1 MLVRVKLPL
10 IAAISLLT
18 VFVDQATKS
27 LAAQHLIRGEVHSY
41 LFDTVRIV
49 YAENIG
55 AFLGLGGHL
64 SSGARF
70 WVFVVLVGLF
80 LLGLV
85 AYALFSRE
93 LNRPS
98 VVALALLFAG
108 GLSNFY
114 DRLVNNGAVIDFLNV
129 GVGALRTGVFNVADM
144 AIMLGLFLLIFYRP
158 RPTLRSEEHTSELQS
173 RGHLVC
179 RLPPRSTLFP
189 YSTLFRSSVVALALL
204 FAGGLSN
211 FYDRLVNNGAVI
223 DFLNVGVGALRTGVF
238 NVADMAIM
246 LGLFLLIFYRPRP
259 TLPD

>member
-129 GVGALRTGVFNVADM
+129 GVG
-144 AIMLGLFLLIFYRP
+144 P
-158 RPTLRSEEHTSELQS
+158 
-173 RGHLVC
+173 
-179 RLPPRSTLFP
+179 
-189 YSTLFRSSVVALALL
+189 
-204 FAGGLSN
+204 
-211 FYDRLVNNGAVI
+211 
-223 DFLNVGVGALRTGVF
+223 LRTGVF

>member
-64 SSGARF
+64 SSTSTTNTQKRAPEERCPPSPENIGAFSGLGGHLSTWARH

-158 RPTLRSEEHTSELQS
+158 RPTL
-173 RGHLVC
+173 
-179 RLPPRSTLFP
+179 
-189 YSTLFRSSVVALALL
+189 
-204 FAGGLSN
+204 
-211 FYDRLVNNGAVI
+211 
-223 DFLNVGVGALRTGVF
+223 
-238 NVADMAIM
+238 
-246 LGLFLLIFYRPRP
+246 
-259 TLPD
+259 PD

>member
-1 MLVRVKLPL
+1 MPIRFILPL
-10 IAAISLLT
+10 IVDIYLLI
-18 VFVDQATKS
+18 VFVDHTTNT
-27 LAAQHLIRGEVHSY
+27 LTAQKLIKGEVHRY
-41 LFDTVRIV
+41 LFVTVRIV

-64 SSGARF
+64 SSGALF

-158 RPTLRSEEHTSELQS
+158 RPTL
-173 RGHLVC
+173 
-179 RLPPRSTLFP
+179 
-189 YSTLFRSSVVALALL
+189 
-204 FAGGLSN
+204 
-211 FYDRLVNNGAVI
+211 
-223 DFLNVGVGALRTGVF
+223 
-238 NVADMAIM
+238 
-246 LGLFLLIFYRPRP
+246 
-259 TLPD
+259 PD

>member
-80 LLGLV
+80 L
-85 AYALFSRE
+85 
-93 LNRPS
+93 
-98 VVALALLFAG
+98 
-108 GLSNFY
+108 
-114 DRLVNNGAVIDFLNV
+114 
-129 GVGALRTGVFNVADM
+129 
-144 AIMLGLFLLIFYRP
+144 
-158 RPTLRSEEHTSELQS
+158 RSAEHTSELQS

-179 RLPPRSTLFP
+179 RL
-189 YSTLFRSSVVALALL
+189 LL
-204 FAGGLSN
+204 EEMK
-211 FYDRLVNNGAVI
+211 D
-223 DFLNVGVGALRTGVF
+223 
-238 NVADMAIM
+238 
-246 LGLFLLIFYRPRP
+246 
-259 TLPD
+259 